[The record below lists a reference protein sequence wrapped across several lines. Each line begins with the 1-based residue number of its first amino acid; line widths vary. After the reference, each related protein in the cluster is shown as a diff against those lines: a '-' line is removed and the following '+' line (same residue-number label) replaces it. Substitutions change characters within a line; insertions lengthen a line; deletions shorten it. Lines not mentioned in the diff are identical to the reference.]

1 MRVDP
6 RQQVPQ
12 QPGQPRPGQPQPPS
26 DGRVNSYERVVNGKV
41 VKVNAYA
48 KQASPNAGVLS
59 RALKKP
65 GRPRIM
71 AKPGSYSGGRDVPGQ
86 SPVVESHR
94 VADDD
99 SEE

>member
-12 QPGQPRPGQPQPPS
+12 QPGQPPRPGQPQAS
-26 DGRVNSYERVVNGKV
+26 DGQVNSYERVVNGKV

-48 KQASPNAGVLS
+48 KKASPNAGVMN
-59 RALKKP
+59 RAMKKP

-86 SPVVESHR
+86 HPVVESHR
-94 VADDD
+94 VPDE
-99 SEE
+99 S

>member
-12 QPGQPRPGQPQPPS
+12 QPGQPKPPS
-26 DGRVNSYERVVNGKV
+26 DGQVNSYERVVNGKV

-48 KQASPNAGVLS
+48 KQASPNAGVMS
-59 RALKKP
+59 RAMKKP

-86 SPVVESHR
+86 SSIVESHR
-94 VADDD
+94 AADDN
-99 SEE
+99 SEI